1 MSEVIDVKREKAYLA
16 QLKLRCDFCFGIL
29 ARQHHGV
36 GENGSGSKTSY
47 VTSCGAKKEPGGNSL
62 FIGLIA
68 FELSP
73 LKTSP
78 MLHHLSA
85 ATTWGSISRHR
96 NQHLNTQKTRPTL
109 WSHMEVLKSFQ
120 EN

>member
-1 MSEVIDVKREKAYLA
+1 
-16 QLKLRCDFCFGIL
+16 
-29 ARQHHGV
+29 V

-85 ATTWGSISRHR
+85 ATTWGSGPSDTFSVCKPASC
-96 NQHLNTQKTRPTL
+96 LDGGTGVCGGPA
-109 WSHMEVLKSFQ
+109 SH
-120 EN
+120 